1 MDKQIKKLPFSLSN
15 NNELNIYKNNIRDFS
30 NQKQKQLNDFTKN
43 KFNENIEN

>member
-1 MDKQIKKLPFSLSN
+1 LDKQIKKLPFSLSN